1 MSKDV
6 EFKNRDR
13 FIQLGI
19 AIAALRK
26 MRGMSQEQ
34 LSEKANVSRSH
45 ISAIEAPG
53 IVRPFSLEVFF
64 NIADAL
70 ENLHDGVK
78 FCPITFA
85 LIDKDEDVSPLYSDN
100 DRDKTTILVVEE
112 PLDIYAIEQTHNY
125 KGNINNRVNYIAFCL
140 VAQTVF

>member
-70 ENLHDGVK
+70 EID
-78 FCPITFA
+78 PA
-85 LIDKDEDVSPLYSDN
+85 DLINASVFSDE
-100 DRDKTTILVVEE
+100 I
-112 PLDIYAIEQTHNY
+112 
-125 KGNINNRVNYIAFCL
+125 INRKNKP
-140 VAQTVF
+140 